1 MIRPPPR
8 STRTD
13 TRFPYTT
20 LFRSVE
26 PATSRARCPLQHT
39 VLRGPAVAGGASRD
53 RQCRA
58 DNPSRRHS
66 LASAHYPDASE
77 TALSCR
83 GSQTMPPSDLA
94 IDVPQIRRGPTEA
107 AAQGDVE
114 IGQVPH
120 AASIRDTPPLTRP
133 NHRRQHKG
141 TRAIGP
147 LLQEPP

>member
-66 LASAHYPDASE
+66 LASAHYPDACE

-83 GSQTMPPSDLA
+83 GSQTMPPSALA
-94 IDVPQIRRGPTEA
+94 IDVPQIRRGHTEA
-107 AAQGDVE
+107 AAEGAVE
-114 IGQVPH
+114 IRSEEH
-120 AASIRDTPPLTRP
+120 TSE
-133 NHRRQHKG
+133 
-141 TRAIGP
+141 
-147 LLQEPP
+147 LQSLMRISYAVFGLKKKKQK